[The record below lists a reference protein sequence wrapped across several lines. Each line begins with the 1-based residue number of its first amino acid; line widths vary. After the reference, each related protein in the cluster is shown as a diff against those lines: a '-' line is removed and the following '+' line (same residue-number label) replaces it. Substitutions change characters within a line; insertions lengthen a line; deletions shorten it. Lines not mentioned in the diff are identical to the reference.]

1 MPKQQE
7 KPQNNLR
14 EKSQREQEK
23 QKLQNQPSSS
33 KCVFDYFISLFKECK
48 EKKIDLN
55 FNNYNYD
62 DYNYLYNY
70 DLDDYYLY
78 DLLYDD
84 DDLNAFE
91 NWKELSEDRR

>member
-7 KPQNNLR
+7 NPQNNLR

-55 FNNYNYD
+55 LLYLLNND
-62 DYNYLYNY
+62 DLNDDDDLNDYLDN
-70 DLDDYYLY
+70 
-78 DLLYDD
+78 LLYDD
-84 DDLNAFE
+84 DYNDAYE
-91 NWKELSEDRR
+91 DWKKLSEDSR